1 MIQAYF
7 LACWSFAFCAPHRK
21 YASSSYFFLLRPFGA
36 NAGKVSIG
44 RVRYLLSIM
53 FYTFRCSNHLFSVVY
68 MYSYMYAS
76 DNGAGR
82 RALERSY
89 MKKRRGIFFESEAL
103 KKNIFFFFTSE
114 LAPSAYFFL
123 GWLAGWQF
131 EPL

>member
-1 MIQAYF
+1 
-7 LACWSFAFCAPHRK
+7 
-21 YASSSYFFLLRPFGA
+21 
-36 NAGKVSIG
+36 
-44 RVRYLLSIM
+44 
-53 FYTFRCSNHLFSVVY
+53 
-68 MYSYMYAS
+68 MYAS

-82 RALERSY
+82 RALERSCT
-89 MKKRRGIFFESEAL
+89 KKRRGIFFESEAL